1 MPDTTSVDRAVNDGV
16 LKPDLSNILHHK
28 AFIALREKRGGL
40 AVRLSISML
49 VIYYGFI
56 LLVAFAPG
64 ILATPILGI
73 VSLGILMGLGVIFSS
88 IVLTGIYVRRANTEF
103 DHLTAELQRSVK

>member
-1 MPDTTSVDRAVNDGV
+1 MPDATSNDKAMNPES
-16 LKPDLSNILHHK
+16 LQPDVSNILNHK

-64 ILATPILGI
+64 FLATPILGI
-73 VSLGILMGLGVIFSS
+73 VTLGILLGLGVIISS
-88 IVLTGIYVRRANTEF
+88 IVLTGVYVMRANTEF
-103 DHLTAELQRSVK
+103 DHLTAELQGSVK